1 MSGERLSGKV
11 AVVTGAASG
20 IGAAIARRYA
30 QEGAQVV
37 LADINE
43 EMGKAV
49 AKEINDAG
57 GKAEFILTNMRDR
70 AQVKQLA
77 DTAFETYGKIDIL
90 TNSVGIMFSK
100 PFLECTD
107 EDWWEVMDTNVLTH
121 IYAMWEIIPYME
133 KQGKGSI
140 VNVSSKLGSPRPND
154 REAFYTFAS
163 AALTMVSRSAQMDT
177 AKEGIRINVLAPG
190 VTRTKWTE
198 NDERAKKFA
207 DPAAVPMGRFAEPE
221 EIANAALFL
230 ASDEA
235 SYVSGLCME
244 VDGGHVG
251 GEHVTAQD

>member
-1 MSGERLSGKV
+1 MSGQRLSGKV
-11 AVVTGAASG
+11 AIVTGAASG
-20 IGAAIARRYA
+20 IGAAIAIRYA
-30 QEGAQVV
+30 QEGSKVI

-43 EMGKAV
+43 ELGKAV
-49 AKEINDAG
+49 AEKINSSG
-57 GKAEFILTNMRDR
+57 GTAELIPTNMRERD
-70 AQVKQLA
+70 QVKQLA
-77 DTAFETYGKIDIL
+77 DTSFEKYGKIDIL

-121 IYAMWEIIPYME
+121 IYAMWEVIPYME

-140 VNVSSKLGSPRPND
+140 INVSSKLGSPRPND

-163 AALTMVSRSAQMDT
+163 AALTMLSRSVQLDT

-190 VTRTKWTE
+190 LTRTKWTE

-207 DPAAVPMGRFAEPE
+207 DPAAIPMARFAEPD

-244 VDGGHVG
+244 IDGGHVG
-251 GEHVTAQD
+251 GEHVTAED

>member
-1 MSGERLSGKV
+1 
-11 AVVTGAASG
+11 
-20 IGAAIARRYA
+20 
-30 QEGAQVV
+30 
-37 LADINE
+37 
-43 EMGKAV
+43 
-49 AKEINDAG
+49 
-57 GKAEFILTNMRDR
+57 
-70 AQVKQLA
+70 
-77 DTAFETYGKIDIL
+77 
-90 TNSVGIMFSK
+90 
-100 PFLECTD
+100 
-107 EDWWEVMDTNVLTH
+107 MDTNVLTH

-235 SYVSGLCME
+235 SYISGLCME